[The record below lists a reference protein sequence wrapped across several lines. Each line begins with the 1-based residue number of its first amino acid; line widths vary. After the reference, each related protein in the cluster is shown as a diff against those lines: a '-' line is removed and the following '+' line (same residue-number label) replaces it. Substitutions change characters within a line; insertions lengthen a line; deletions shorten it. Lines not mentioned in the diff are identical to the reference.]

1 MAKPQ
6 AAVKGKK
13 SWYPLVAPPMFRS
26 VILGET
32 AVYDPQQMLGKRVDA
47 SLMNLTG
54 DIKRQN
60 ITVSFQVA
68 EVKDNKGM
76 TSVVAYTMVPGSVK
90 RMVRRRSDRV
100 DISFACETADNKV
113 VRIKPLLVT
122 RNNTT
127 SVILRKI
134 HHIAKD
140 FVLKQVKRLSYE
152 QLLHDLVSYKFQMEL
167 RAKLAKTYPLK
178 TCDIRSLVLGDASEN
193 VLKVELAPEAPV
205 EQPQEQQPQEPQQ
218 PEQQESA

>member
-13 SWYPLVAPPMFRS
+13 AWYPLVAPAMFRG

-32 AVYDPQQMLGKRVDA
+32 AVYDPQQMIGKVVDA
-47 SLMNLTG
+47 NLMNLTG

-60 ITVSFQVA
+60 ITVSFQVT

-76 TSVVAYTMVPGSVK
+76 TSLVGFTMVPGSVK

-100 DISFACETADNKV
+100 DMSFACETADNVV

-122 RNNTT
+122 RGNTT

-134 HHIAKD
+134 HHHARD
-140 FVLKQVKRLSYE
+140 LVLKQVKRLTYE
-152 QLLHDLVSYKFQMEL
+152 QLLNDLISYKFQSEI
-167 RAKLAKTYPLK
+167 RQKISKIYPLK

-193 VLKVELAPEAPV
+193 VIKVELPP
-205 EQPQEQQPQEPQQ
+205 EQPAEPATQEAV
-218 PEQQESA
+218 QESAQG

>member
-13 SWYPLVAPPMFRS
+13 AWYPLIAPAMFRGML
-26 VILGET
+26 LGET
-32 AVYDPQQMLGKRVDA
+32 AVYDPQHMLGKKVDA

-60 ITVSFQVA
+60 IIVSLQVT

-76 TSVVAYTMVPGSVK
+76 TSVVGFTMVPGSVK

-100 DISFACETADNKV
+100 DISFACETADNKI

-122 RNNTT
+122 RGNTT

-140 FVLKQVKRLSYE
+140 FVLKQVKRLTYE
-152 QLLHDLVSYKFQMEL
+152 QLLGDLVSYKFQMEL
-167 RAKLAKTYPLK
+167 RGRITKTYPLK

-193 VLKVELAPEAPV
+193 VIKVELPPEAPV
-205 EQPQEQQPQEPQQ
+205 EPSPEPQPPQEQQT
-218 PEQQESA
+218 ESV